1 MPSEFENLG
10 NVVLEGL
17 VRGIPCIATTG
28 SPWRELETH
37 HCGWWVPY
45 TQNDITQAVYEA
57 LNVSQ
62 MELNAMGEN
71 GRLLMENKY
80 SVTRIGEQM
89 KSLYEW
95 VLGTNNKP
103 KFVYE

>member
-1 MPSEFENLG
+1 MWKYAHRADWSLDMNI
-10 NVVLEGL
+10 VVLAGGNSTERDVSL
-17 VRGIPCIATTG
+17 VSGK
-28 SPWRELETH
+28 
-37 HCGWWVPY
+37 
-45 TQNDITQAVYEA
+45 AVYEA